1 MNLPYETADTAET
14 VGEAAGSLDVTF
26 NDPKS
31 NKTVVKGANFTLRR
45 KKLHAR
51 DVQGPQWRIGL
62 IMLAFPA
69 PHPSICHHSYIC
81 HFAAQNSGSFS
92 RCSVA
97 RLTYPSRVSSD
108 KCMNTNEIERF
119 IPHRKPMLLV
129 DEIVSRTNDK
139 IVCRKTF
146 HEDDFFVQGHFP
158 DQPIVPGVIQCECC
172 LQAGAI
178 LLSADTMQ
186 DAEHREID
194 PQADSTQPDTD
205 TPVAEGRVPV
215 ATRMDA
221 VKFKRMVRPG
231 DTVEIQVVLK
241 EQVSNAYYLTGKML
255 LDGKLAAR
263 LDFACSI
270 ANPGPTTAEKST

>member
-1 MNLPYETADTAET
+1 
-14 VGEAAGSLDVTF
+14 
-26 NDPKS
+26 
-31 NKTVVKGANFTLRR
+31 
-45 KKLHAR
+45 
-51 DVQGPQWRIGL
+51 
-62 IMLAFPA
+62 
-69 PHPSICHHSYIC
+69 
-81 HFAAQNSGSFS
+81 
-92 RCSVA
+92 
-97 RLTYPSRVSSD
+97 
-108 KCMNTNEIERF
+108 MNTNEIEQF

-129 DEIVSRTNDK
+129 DEIVSRTEDK

-158 DQPIVPGVIQCECC
+158 GQPIVPGVIQCECC

-186 DAEHREID
+186 DAKTREVE
-194 PQADSTQPDTD
+194 PRSDSKQPDTD
-205 TPVAEGRVPV
+205 SPSGDGRVPV

-231 DTVEIQVVLK
+231 DTVEIQVVLN
-241 EQVSNAYYLTGKML
+241 EQISNAYYLTGKML

-270 ANPGPTTAEKST
+270 ANPGPPTAEKST